1 MKELNKKLEKLKNG
15 SCTKVRSWPLEERKS
30 DMIFKEE
37 SSHVIYEMGNLELI
51 ELRQTSAT
59 IQCPSCLK
67 HVPEGLNV
75 CLCVVWLRPNQD
87 TMNKIKARFEALITP
102 YYRSKIHSRGRK
114 HGHNQRQKDHARAAD
129 AKRGA
134 TWRPSLDTEQMAER
148 RDIQIFSVGDRVDWN
163 LRQVPRLPHHGW
175 HHRQRNRSEN
185 MIFMRSDDTKLQAGP
200 LWKREDY
207 KTTSSGR
214 EWQTEECQDQ
224 KWSEERKAKTRDD
237 SCSISSRKL
246 ERNVVSTVPKS
257 PWVLKFLCSLAHSPV
272 MKLFFL
278 KKFRVQ
284 TLANVVNATMSCTD
298 NTSPY
303 ARTRTFFSLRLT
315 FHPMHIHWLKMF
327 VRFCVSLW
335 NNPIRAP
342 CHSLGVPEFSAFP
355 PVLTP
360 STTPL
365 TGIRLNPCATPLWG
379 GPSGHLADPT
389 PNTFER
395 ASVRTCVAHFSHRLS
410 DTDTLCEAYWVRFKT
425 WEPSPAVWQ
434 CDTVEWFSTIA
445 RRGRPRVISS
455 VVEVQ
460 VEAGDRTTFCLYN
473 LSASMRFLLE
483 SALGSRS
490 ANPRDPTGQCPNVGT
505 LLVRR
510 TQVTWNGF
518 RPCSMLKARRST

>member
-1 MKELNKKLEKLKNG
+1 MR
-15 SCTKVRSWPLEERKS
+15 KVLSWRLEEKKS
-30 DMIFKEE
+30 DMIFSEE
-37 SSHVIYEMGNLELI
+37 SSHVIYKMGNLELI

-59 IQCPSCLK
+59 LQCPSCLK

-75 CLCVVWLRPNQD
+75 CLCVVWLRPNED
-87 TMNKIKARFEALITP
+87 TMNKIKARIAALITP

-114 HGHNQRQKDHARAAD
+114 HGHNQWQKNHAKAAD

-163 LRQVPRLPHHGW
+163 LRQIPRLPHHGW
-175 HHRQRNRSEN
+175 HHRQRNRSQN

-246 ERNVVSTVPKS
+246 ERNVVSTVPQVALS
-257 PWVLKFLCSLAHSPV
+257 SQISLQSCTFTSHEV
-272 MKLFFL
+272 VFL

-342 CHSLGVPEFSAFP
+342 CHFWVFPSSLLSLLSWLRLRYRWLESDLTRARLRSGVDRLVIWP
-355 PVLTP
+355 
-360 STTPL
+360 
-365 TGIRLNPCATPLWG
+365 IRLQTQWK
-379 GPSGHLADPT
+379 
-389 PNTFER
+389 EQI
-395 ASVRTCVAHFSHRLS
+395 RTCVAHFSHRHS

-425 WEPSPAVWQ
+425 WEPSPAVCQ
-434 CDTVEWFSTIA
+434 CDTVEWVSTIA

-473 LSASMRFLLE
+473 LSASMRFLHE

-490 ANPRDPTGQCPNVGT
+490 ANPRDHTGQCPNVDT